1 MCDKLP
7 CPLITKVTALFLMC
21 ILTGRQ
27 STIIIIIMIHTIFFL
42 AVGIGCIVFVLFFKK
57 NRKEKSSPYAKMD
70 EKGYEH
76 IPMATKDSDSWK
88 YKKLEDGEGGDYSD
102 STTDE
107 HKKMLN

>member
-27 STIIIIIMIHTIFFL
+27 STIIIIIMIYTIFFL
-42 AVGIGCIVFVLFFKK
+42 AVGIGCIVFVQFFKK
-57 NRKEKSSPYAKMD
+57 NRKEKSD

-76 IPMATKDSDSWK
+76 ISMATKDSDSWK
-88 YKKLEDGEGGDYSD
+88 YEKLEDGEGGDSSD